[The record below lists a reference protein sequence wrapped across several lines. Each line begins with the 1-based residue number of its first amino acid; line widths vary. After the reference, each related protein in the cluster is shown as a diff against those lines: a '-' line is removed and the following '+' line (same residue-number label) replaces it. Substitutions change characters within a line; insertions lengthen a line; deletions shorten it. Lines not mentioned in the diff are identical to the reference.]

1 MNITNIVSFV
11 TTNWVTI
18 IAGMVLAD
26 RVLQFIATITGN
38 KTIDNIAVTI
48 ANLITKIPAQAPKIQ
63 MATSIA
69 GAVFLILTI
78 SWWIIQNFSER
89 KKLYDKAVQDAKDAV
104 VNGDTAG
111 LIDAERRMQIYR

>member
-48 ANLITKIPAQAPKIQ
+48 ANLITKIPAQAPKI
-63 MATSIA
+63 
-69 GAVFLILTI
+69 
-78 SWWIIQNFSER
+78 
-89 KKLYDKAVQDAKDAV
+89 
-104 VNGDTAG
+104 
-111 LIDAERRMQIYR
+111 